1 MGDTKNVFIAHVHED
16 DDLLPKLKELITKAG
31 MEVRDGSINSDKP
44 NEAESREY
52 IKSGIL
58 APRIQW
64 ASTLLVL
71 ITQDTADSWWVNW
84 EIDYAVKQG
93 KNVVGVFAAGATDA
107 DIPEALK
114 CFSNRPCTPWG
125 GCGISARTDAGGPM
139 RAYSMDLRERVL
151 LDSDAGMKAADVA
164 AKYRVSGSWVRLL
177 KQRRRETG
185 EVAPRVQRH
194 GRRPMLEPHL
204 HTLAALIAEQPDRT
218 LVELQDELGTPASLA
233 TIWRA
238 VQALDITVKKNG
250 AAVRARSA

>member
-1 MGDTKNVFIAHVHED
+1 MGQGQIDLPLSVED
-16 DDLLPKLKELITKAG
+16 KERLVSFLVRAG
-31 MEVRDGSINSDKP
+31 
-44 NEAESREY
+44 Y
-52 IKSGIL
+52 L
-58 APRIQW
+58 
-64 ASTLLVL
+64 
-71 ITQDTADSWWVNW
+71 DTADYVYRPPTARGGQDRHDLGVLLRTGFGERVRSLYAGTGAPAPVFQSVGGMQ
-84 EIDYAVKQG
+84 EIPLALQR
-93 KNVVGVFAAGATDA
+93 
-107 DIPEALK
+107 ALK
-114 CFSNRPCTPWG
+114 RFSNRPCTTWG

-164 AKYRVSGSWVRLL
+164 AKYRVSGSCVRLL

-204 HTLAALIAEQPDRT
+204 HTLAALIAEHPDRT
-218 LVELQDELGTPASLA
+218 LVELQDGLGTPASLA